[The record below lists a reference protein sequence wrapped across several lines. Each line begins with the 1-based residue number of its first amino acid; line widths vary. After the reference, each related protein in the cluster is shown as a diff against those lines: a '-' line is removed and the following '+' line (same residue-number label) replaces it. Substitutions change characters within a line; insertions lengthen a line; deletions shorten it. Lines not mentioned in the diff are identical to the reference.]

1 MNLITKTE
9 IPKGCVR
16 FSHSDMMLLV
26 GSCFSDSIGL
36 KLADAK
42 FNALVNPFGT
52 MYNPASIAELLGR
65 TFGGMCYGEDSDE
78 IFMYE
83 GRWHSWMHHSSL
95 SATTRAGLVEN
106 LNAVA
111 GMVRR
116 CLVEGNVL
124 FVTFGSAICYRM
136 KADGKV
142 VANCHKQSEKLF
154 DRVRMSVADIVNLW
168 KGLLDSVFSVNPGLR
183 VVFTVSPIRH
193 KRDGLHVNQ
202 LSKSTLLLAVDEL
215 CGMYPQCCSYFPSY
229 EILIDELRD
238 YRFYADDLVH
248 PSSLAVEYIWER
260 MCESFLSKE
269 TLELMKQL
277 AAVTAALNH
286 KPFNEESA
294 EYAAF
299 MENTLKRINELKN
312 MHPYLNMDAELKICN
327 TKLRK

>member
-1 MNLITKTE
+1 
-9 IPKGCVR
+9 
-16 FSHSDMMLLV
+16 
-26 GSCFSDSIGL
+26 
-36 KLADAK
+36 
-42 FNALVNPFGT
+42 
-52 MYNPASIAELLGR
+52 
-65 TFGGMCYGEDSDE
+65 
-78 IFMYE
+78 
-83 GRWHSWMHHSSL
+83 
-95 SATTRAGLVEN
+95 
-106 LNAVA
+106 
-111 GMVRR
+111 
-116 CLVEGNVL
+116 
-124 FVTFGSAICYRM
+124 
-136 KADGKV
+136 
-142 VANCHKQSEKLF
+142 EKLF

-202 LSKSTLLLAVDEL
+202 LSKSILLLAVDEL

-286 KPFNEESA
+286 KPFNAESA

-299 MENTLKRINELKN
+299 MENTLKKINELKN